1 MDEKNSD
8 QTIRCPYCLA
18 SNPITA
24 SVCET
29 CGKSLTEAPQNN
41 PAGTY
46 SKANNNVKFDGD
58 ISNTIT
64 GLLLLGI
71 GTGIAWIPYVQYFA
85 IFLNLIG
92 VILIFLNRH
101 SFETKHST
109 YVILSIAIYLVA
121 FVIGVIIAVA
131 GVLSIVTTTSFSTL
145 SLSQQES
152 LIRGQMQTIIL
163 GTIIA
168 GMIGSIAYF
177 TITYGLQDEKG
188 KLLLLIGLV
197 SYFIVEAI
205 IGAFLYS
212 YTTAILN
219 STFSNNSFHQSNLT
233 SFSGDLTLYS
243 MLTVI
248 PMVTYAIAY
257 LRIRSVIQKENNE
270 GGSAANLA

>member
-1 MDEKNSD
+1 MAEKNSD
-8 QTIRCPYCLA
+8 QTIRCSYCLA
-18 SNPITA
+18 PNPITA
-24 SVCET
+24 TVCET

-41 PAGTY
+41 LGTTG
-46 SKANNNVKFDGD
+46 SQANDHVKFDGD

-71 GTGIAWIPYVQYFA
+71 GTGIAWIPIIQYLG
-85 IFLNLIG
+85 IILNFIG

-101 SFETKHST
+101 NFEAKHAT
-109 YVILSIAIYLVA
+109 YVVLSIVIYLVS
-121 FVIGVIIAVA
+121 FVIVVFITVA
-131 GVLSIVTTTSFSTL
+131 GVLSIVTSSFSTL
-145 SLSQQES
+145 PLSQQES
-152 LIRGQMQTIIL
+152 MIRDQMQTIIL

-212 YTTAILN
+212 YTTAVLN

-248 PMVTYAIAY
+248 PMITYAIDY
-257 LRIRSVIQKENNE
+257 LRIRSVIQREDNE
-270 GGSAANLA
+270 GGSAAHPA

>member
-1 MDEKNSD
+1 M
-8 QTIRCPYCLA
+8 
-18 SNPITA
+18 
-24 SVCET
+24 
-29 CGKSLTEAPQNN
+29 
-41 PAGTY
+41 
-46 SKANNNVKFDGD
+46 
-58 ISNTIT
+58 
-64 GLLLLGI
+64 
-71 GTGIAWIPYVQYFA
+71 
-85 IFLNLIG
+85 IFM
-92 VILIFLNRH
+92 NRH

-152 LIRGQMQTIIL
+152 LIRGRMQTIIL